1 MKRQLIYRSVVRG
14 HGDADLD
21 QAPEYPY
28 FGMVRRV
35 PVGTDVTAAL
45 FEELEELT
53 WPRVVH
59 GFMGEPVPGEP
70 YERYEV
76 FDVETEDLL
85 VMYRVPFRPVEEVP
99 EALESSGGLPPSDPC
114 DEINPRSSVSPAQ
127 TPRTSSACPAVPE
140 QGHNDRPDLHPGE
153 PLVANA
159 ATGHDDAGGAP
170 GVPACL
176 TPLSSATRYVG
187 PEDRETGLG
196 QGQCPEQGG

>member
-53 WPRVVH
+53 WPRGVH

-76 FDVETEDLL
+76 YDMETEDLL

-99 EALESSGGLPPSDPC
+99 EALESSEGLPPSYSC
-114 DEINPRSSVSPAQ
+114 NVIHRSDELSQA
-127 TPRTSSACPAVPE
+127 
-140 QGHNDRPDLHPGE
+140 H
-153 PLVANA
+153 A
-159 ATGHDDAGGAP
+159 A
-170 GVPACL
+170 
-176 TPLSSATRYVG
+176 
-187 PEDRETGLG
+187 
-196 QGQCPEQGG
+196 